1 MFIAEDD
8 ERKQKLRCQVVRE
21 QPFRS
26 TSSDVTQATDRC
38 NVDYQFLPCAP
49 PLPPDAKDSDAT
61 QLVVDSALPLPPPD
75 SATTQH
81 GDVLQLADTA
91 IGAANSGAQ
100 PSARRRLRTK
110 TRLGATKA
118 VTQLRS
124 QVRFKR
130 PPWFPRTT
138 TLSSRELRCIQSF
151 AASFE
156 KSCSHGFLH
165 HEVSREADGIFDT
178 PVQVHD
184 PRDPS
189 P

>member
-8 ERKQKLRCQVVRE
+8 ERKQKFRCQVVRE

-26 TSSDVTQATDRC
+26 TSSDVSQATDRC

-49 PLPPDAKDSDAT
+49 PLPPDAEDSHVT
-61 QLVVDSALPLPPPD
+61 QLAVDPPALPNNCALPLPPPD

-118 VTQLRS
+118 VSQLRS

-130 PPWFPRTT
+130 PPWFPRTA

-156 KSCSHGFLH
+156 KAAAMDFYITKYQGK
-165 HEVSREADGIFDT
+165 
-178 PVQVHD
+178 PM
-184 PRDPS
+184 
-189 P
+189 

>member
-8 ERKQKLRCQVVRE
+8 ERKQQFRCQVVRE

-26 TSSDVTQATDRC
+26 TSSDVSQATDRC

-49 PLPPDAKDSDAT
+49 PLPPDAEDSDAT

-75 SATTQH
+75 SATTQQ
-81 GDVLQLADTA
+81 GDVLQSA
-91 IGAANSGAQ
+91 
-100 PSARRRLRTK
+100 ARRRLRTK

-118 VTQLRS
+118 GTQLRT

-130 PPWFPRTT
+130 PPWFPRTA

-156 KSCSHGFLH
+156 KAASMDSYITKYQGKPMESL
-165 HEVSREADGIFDT
+165 T
-178 PVQVHD
+178 PHVQVHD

>member
-8 ERKQKLRCQVVRE
+8 ERKQQFRCQVVRE

-26 TSSDVTQATDRC
+26 TSSDVSQATDRC

-49 PLPPDAKDSDAT
+49 PLPPDAEDSDAT

-75 SATTQH
+75 SATTQQ
-81 GDVLQLADTA
+81 GDVLQSA
-91 IGAANSGAQ
+91 
-100 PSARRRLRTK
+100 ARRRLRTK

-138 TLSSRELRCIQSF
+138 TLSSRELGGIQSF
-151 AASFE
+151 SLHHLK
-156 KSCSHGFLH
+156 KSCSHVFFT
-165 HEVSREADGIFDT
+165 SRIIKGSRWY
-178 PVQVHD
+178 H
-184 PRDPS
+184 
-189 P
+189 

>member
-8 ERKQKLRCQVVRE
+8 ERKQQFRCQVVRE

-26 TSSDVTQATDRC
+26 TSSDVSQATDRC

-49 PLPPDAKDSDAT
+49 PLPPDAEDSDAT

-75 SATTQH
+75 SATTEQ

-91 IGAANSGAQ
+91 IGVAKSA
-100 PSARRRLRTK
+100 ARRRLRTK
-110 TRLGATKA
+110 TRSGATKA
-118 VTQLRS
+118 GTQLRT

-130 PPWFPRTT
+130 PPWFPRTST
-138 TLSSRELRCIQSF
+138 MSSRELRCIQSF

-156 KSCSHGFLH
+156 KAASIDFYITKHQGKPMESVTPCS
-165 HEVSREADGIFDT
+165 SA
-178 PVQVHD
+178 
-184 PRDPS
+184 
-189 P
+189 